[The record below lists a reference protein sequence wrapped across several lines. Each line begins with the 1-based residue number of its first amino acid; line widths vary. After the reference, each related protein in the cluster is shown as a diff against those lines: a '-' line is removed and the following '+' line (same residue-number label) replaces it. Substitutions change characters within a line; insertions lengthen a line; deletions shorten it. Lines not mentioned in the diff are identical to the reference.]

1 MPKVWCAETTCK
13 HNKDNL
19 CSAKK
24 INLSAGQIHTVH
36 EGCRQLWTC
45 RTYEMSYE
53 AKKLKEVIESFYT
66 RGYGDGMDK
75 R

>member
-1 MPKVWCAETTCK
+1 MTKVWCAETTCK

-53 AKKLKEVIESFYT
+53 AKN
-66 RGYGDGMDK
+66 
-75 R
+75 